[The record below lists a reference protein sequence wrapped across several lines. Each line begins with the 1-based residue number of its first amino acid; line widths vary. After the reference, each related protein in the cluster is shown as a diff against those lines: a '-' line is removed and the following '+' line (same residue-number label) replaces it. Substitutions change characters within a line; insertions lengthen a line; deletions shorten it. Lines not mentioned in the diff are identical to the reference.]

1 MARIASL
8 RSDANPTNRHPAML
22 LLRAIAA
29 ATLLVALL
37 PCQVEEVGGEADV
50 RGAEVERRMKEGKGM
65 RGEAGEKEAE
75 ANLTPE
81 QRLARNITSGAG
93 AYCSFQLSVVPAK
106 LMPGQSGTLRVLAAL
121 RGNSVLPSP
130 APLEMVGPTAQGSLM
145 LGALSPQPAGP
156 GRLAA
161 AYLGRPVYDNYAV
174 FEVPVAMAGDAAL
187 GSKHVAAVDMRFDLF
202 DGNTAQPIG
211 RFVDR
216 VSMEIEVGRVAD
228 PEVRGLARGGSAPP
242 AEAPTTGTPSAAPG
256 AAPVAGLDRPLTG
269 RVLVADT
276 TPATAAPTAAEPPP
290 AESSQ
295 PTVDEAGG
303 VPVGLL
309 VGGAVAAVVLGLLL
323 LRRK

>member
-1 MARIASL
+1 L
-8 RSDANPTNRHPAML
+8 RSDANPTNRHPAMM

-37 PCQVEEVGGEADV
+37 PCQVEEVGREADV

-75 ANLTPE
+75 ENLTPE

-93 AYCSFQLSVVPAK
+93 AYCSFQVSVVPAK

-121 RGNSVLPSP
+121 RGNTVLPSP
-130 APLEMVGPTAQGSLM
+130 APLEMVGPTAQGSLT
-145 LGALSPQPAGP
+145 LGALSPLPAGP

-174 FEVPVAMAGDAAL
+174 FEVPVTMAGDAAL

-202 DGNTAQPIG
+202 DGNTAQAIG

-228 PEVRGLARGGSAPP
+228 PDVRGLARGASAPP
-242 AEAPTTGTPSAAPG
+242 ADAPPTGAPA
-256 AAPVAGLDRPLTG
+256 AAPVAAPDAGLDRPLAG
-269 RVLVADT
+269 RVLVADP
-276 TPATAAPTAAEPPP
+276 TPATAAPTATEPPP
-290 AESSQ
+290 EPSQ
-295 PTVDEAGG
+295 PAVDEAGG
-303 VPVGLL
+303 VPTGVLA
-309 VGGAVAAVVLGLLL
+309 GGAVAAVVLGLLL